1 MSSGDSAHRNGEG
14 ALTSSVSP
22 PGRISVRFTENDR
35 FSFVRSFG
43 WKETG
48 HAMGRGN
55 NICMDKLMIAGGKP
69 LRGTV
74 QISGAKNSAV
84 ALIPA
89 AILAETQVVLDNL
102 PNISDVDIYT
112 ELLQELGAT
121 ITRRDDQMIID
132 PRGLRSIPMP
142 NGNVKKLRASY
153 YLWGA
158 LLGRFGEAT
167 VGLPGGCNFE
177 PRPFDQHIKGFEAL
191 GAQVRNEQ
199 GAIHFHAKQLVG
211 AKIYLDIVSVGAT
224 INIML
229 AAAKAKGVTI
239 IENAAKEPEI
249 IDVATLLNSMGAKI
263 KGAGT
268 ETIRI
273 EGVDSLRGCRHSIIP
288 DRIQAGT
295 YMIAAAATRG
305 DVIVD
310 NIIPKH
316 MEAVTAKLQE
326 MGVHIYEMDESIR
339 VVGQPEYESVDV
351 KALVYPGF
359 ATDLQ
364 SPMSSL
370 LTQTKGVS
378 ILTDYVYNNRFKHVP
393 ELARMGARI
402 KVEGRSAVIE
412 GSRLSAAKVKA
423 TDLRAGAALVVAGLI
438 ASNGVTEISGLE
450 YIERGYDNLVAN
462 LKGLGAEVWKQQE

>member
-1 MSSGDSAHRNGEG
+1 ME
-14 ALTSSVSP
+14 
-22 PGRISVRFTENDR
+22 
-35 FSFVRSFG
+35 
-43 WKETG
+43 
-48 HAMGRGN
+48 
-55 NICMDKLMIAGGKP
+55 KLMIAGGRP

-74 QISGAKNSAV
+74 QISGAKNSAI

-89 AILAETQVVLDNL
+89 AILSETAVTLDNL
-102 PNISDVDIYT
+102 PALSDVAIYT
-112 ELLQELGAT
+112 ELLQELGASVEWSK
-121 ITRRDDQMIID
+121 DQMMID
-132 PRGLRSIPMP
+132 PSRLLSRPMP

-153 YLWGA
+153 YLMGA

-167 VGLPGGCNFE
+167 IGLPGGCNFE
-177 PRPFDQHIKGFEAL
+177 PRPIDQHIKGFEAL
-191 GAQVRNEQ
+191 GARITNEN
-199 GAIHFHAKQLVG
+199 GALHIQAKELRG
-211 AKIYLDIVSVGAT
+211 AKIYLDVVSVGAT

-229 AAAKAKGVTI
+229 AASRAKGVTT

-273 EGVDSLRGCRHSIIP
+273 EGVDALHGCRHSIIP

-310 NIIPKH
+310 NVIPKH
-316 MEAVTAKLQE
+316 MEALTAKLQE

-370 LTQTKGVS
+370 LTQTRGVS
-378 ILTDYVYNNRFKHVP
+378 ILSDYVYSNRFKHIP
-393 ELARMGARI
+393 ELLRMGAKI
-402 KVEGRSAVIE
+402 KVEGRSAIIE
-412 GSRLSAAKVKA
+412 GCQLSAAKVKA
-423 TDLRAGAALVVAGLI
+423 TDLRAGAALVIAGLTV
-438 ASNGVTEISGLE
+438 AEGVTEITGVE
-450 YIERGYDNLVAN
+450 YIDRGYDHLVTNLSN
-462 LKGLGAEVWKQQE
+462 LGAEVWRQND

>member
-1 MSSGDSAHRNGEG
+1 
-14 ALTSSVSP
+14 
-22 PGRISVRFTENDR
+22 
-35 FSFVRSFG
+35 
-43 WKETG
+43 
-48 HAMGRGN
+48 
-55 NICMDKLMIAGGKP
+55 MDKLMITGGKP

-89 AILAETQVVLDNL
+89 AILAESRVVLDNL
-102 PNISDVDIYT
+102 PDISDVKIYAQ
-112 ELLQELGAT
+112 LLQQLGANVHWDGEFMT
-121 ITRRDDQMIID
+121 ID
-132 PRGLRSIPMP
+132 PEGLSMVPMP
-142 NGNVKKLRASY
+142 NGDVKKLRASY

-158 LLGRFGEAT
+158 LLGRFGEAV

-191 GAQVRNEQ
+191 GAEVKNEH
-199 GAIHFHAKQLVG
+199 GTIRITAKQLTG

-229 AAAKAKGVTI
+229 AASRAQGVTI

-273 EGVDSLRGCRHSIIP
+273 EGVNKLTGCRHSIIP

-305 DVIVD
+305 DVLVD

-326 MGVHIYEMDESIR
+326 MGVHIEVMEESIR
-339 VVGQPEYESVDV
+339 VVGQLEYRNVDV

-370 LTQTKGVS
+370 LTQSIGAS
-378 ILTDYVYNNRFKHVP
+378 ILTDYVYSNRFKHIP
-393 ELARMGARI
+393 ELIRMGARI

-412 GSRLSAAKVKA
+412 GSDLTSAKVRA
-423 TDLRAGAALVVAGLI
+423 TDLRAGAALMIAGLI
-438 ASNGVTEISGLE
+438 AEGTTEISGYE
-450 YIERGYDNLVAN
+450 YIQRGYDHLVDNLVR
-462 LKGLGAEVWKQQE
+462 LGADVWIEEETE